1 MDYQGTVEVD
11 EGTRS
16 GQMDGQRQMVQ
27 APGTDVKDSRLVLD
41 RKRGRCSRVLNLECS
56 KWV

>member
-1 MDYQGTVEVD
+1 MAWMVMNYPGMVEVD

-27 APGTDVKDSRLVLD
+27 APGTDVKGSRLALD
-41 RKRGRCSRVLNLECS
+41 RKRGRC
-56 KWV
+56 